1 MVWLGSRESAQ
12 HGVIADGRA
21 SRSEAVATV
30 ALGGLPAAI
39 MSEWTHAN
47 YPVAMKKFPYGRQD
61 ERRLYHGETI
71 KLSHRTNHSHKRDHR
86 RPIQHWR
93 DGWPECGEPIL
104 RAPLGPPSPR
114 VPLDGVIAGGKPTP
128 AWLAKVNAAVWRKD
142 ERKDVNPERAASA
155 RGARGAPVIPPKVEK
170 DVRAVNKEAERSGP
184 YVGFFLQR
192 PLERKSTEEKLPQA
206 RREALR
212 VYQQTRA
219 RALKVE
225 TQVINETVDWN
236 ERWLIGL
243 SPRGTKQQAADPHDT
258 TFMTAID
265 KRYHTPS
272 AAAAASPGTPAPAAA
287 AGGAQRKRPQS
298 GPAPGRRYYQNPE
311 TAPLSDIQRRMSEA
325 PPGYVKWV

>member
-1 MVWLGSRESAQ
+1 
-12 HGVIADGRA
+12 
-21 SRSEAVATV
+21 
-30 ALGGLPAAI
+30 
-39 MSEWTHAN
+39 
-47 YPVAMKKFPYGRQD
+47 MKKFPYGRQD
-61 ERRLYHGETI
+61 DRRLYHGETI

-104 RAPLGPPSPR
+104 RAPLGPLSPR

-142 ERKDVNPERAASA
+142 ERRTSTRSARPA
-155 RGARGAPVIPPKVEK
+155 RGARGAPVIPP
-170 DVRAVNKEAERSGP
+170 RSRRTCARSGRGRAERS
-184 YVGFFLQR
+184 VRWLLSAAAAR
-192 PLERKSTEEKLPQA
+192 AEEHREKLPQA

-243 SPRGTKQQAADPHDT
+243 SPRGTKQQAADSHDT

-325 PPGYVKWV
+325 PAGYVKWV